1 MSLIG
6 CSHASTVSDRFR
18 ADYDCKK
25 VQVRRTA
32 GTTYVAQGCGYSA
45 TYTCA
50 TGNDGWGNREHV
62 CVREADPR
70 PSRVVLQS
78 REPKRQAASVERKYD
93 EKRKLEKVVGTFTP
107 APNVTIV
114 LAGAPAASLGEVS
127 VELRLP
133 RYLMKSDCTSLDVLV
148 NSVPTA
154 GAQVSTSSKNA
165 IYAVQA
171 RYDFQT
177 FKPLAQQFST
187 LGARGCGYEAK
198 LDEHAMNDVKKF
210 FVIYSQIASGLDQPV
225 ETVPTND
232 KEL

>member
-1 MSLIG
+1 MFLTG
-6 CSHASTVSDRFR
+6 CGHASTVQDRFA
-18 ADYDCKK
+18 ADYDCRK
-25 VQVRRTA
+25 VKVRRTA

-50 TGNDGWGNREHV
+50 TGDDGWGHREHV

-70 PSRVVLQS
+70 PQRTLVQS
-78 REPKRQAASVERKYD
+78 REPKRQPATVERKYD

-107 APNVTIV
+107 APNVTVV
-114 LAGAPAASLGEVS
+114 LAGAPGASLGEVS
-127 VELRLP
+127 VELRMP
-133 RYLMKSDCTSLDVLV
+133 RYLMKSECTSLEVLV
-148 NSVPTA
+148 NGVPSA
-154 GAQVSTSSKNA
+154 GAQLSTSNKNA

-210 FVIYSQIASGLDQPV
+210 FVIYSQIAAQIAGPA
-225 ETVPTND
+225 ETVPATD